1 MLKLKFQYFGYL
13 TQRADS
19 FEKTLVLGKI
29 EGKRKR
35 QQQKMRWLDSITDSM
50 NISLNKLQ
58 ETVEDRGAWHAADL
72 GVAKSQTLLSDW
84 TATTNVLSIVRLD
97 GLEQGH
103 YPLRSNQPCA
113 KMQTRT
119 KARQPVLRFLS
130 SSALCR
136 CLTQVSR
143 DVLTHCYIPALLR
156 SIISLITITEKQK
169 LVTQLCLTL
178 CDTVDCSPP
187 GSSVHRIL

>member
-1 MLKLKFQYFGYL
+1 MF
-13 TQRADS
+13 
-19 FEKTLVLGKI
+19 
-29 EGKRKR
+29 
-35 QQQKMRWLDSITDSM
+35 
-50 NISLNKLQ
+50 
-58 ETVEDRGAWHAADL
+58 
-72 GVAKSQTLLSDW
+72 
-84 TATTNVLSIVRLD
+84 SIVRLD

-178 CDTVDCSPP
+178 CDPVDCSPP
-187 GSSVHRIL
+187 RLPCPWDFPGKGTGVGCHFLRQGIFLTQGLNLGLLNCRQILYHLSHQESPIEYVRKYL